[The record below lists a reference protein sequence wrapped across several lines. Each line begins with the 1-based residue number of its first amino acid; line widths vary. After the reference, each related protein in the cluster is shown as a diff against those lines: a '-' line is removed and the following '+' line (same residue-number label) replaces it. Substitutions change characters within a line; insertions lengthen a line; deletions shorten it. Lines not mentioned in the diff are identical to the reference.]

1 MDFFLKKLYGN
12 ENNCY
17 NSDNGVP
24 QGAAESTIEKR
35 RIIMLKGKTVVLG
48 VTGSIAAYKMANVAS
63 MLVKLHADVHVIMTQ
78 NACQFITPVTFE
90 TLTGNK
96 CMVDTF
102 DRNFQFH
109 VAHVSIAKKA
119 DVLLIA
125 PASANVIG
133 KLANGIAD
141 DMLTTTAMA
150 CTCKTIIAPAM
161 NTNMYHNP
169 ILQDNLKKLEGYG
182 YEIIAPEKGLL
193 ACRDIGDG
201 KMPSEDVLIGHIV
214 REIAYEKDLAGMK
227 VIVTA
232 GPTQESVDPVRYITN
247 HSTGKMGYELAK
259 AAMLRGAEVTLVSG
273 VTALER
279 PMFVDFVQVKSA
291 GDMFEAMKARF
302 LDNDII
308 IKAAAVADYK
318 PKNYNDEKT
327 KKKDGDMSIELDRT
341 QDILKYMGEHRREGQ
356 FYCGFSMETQNM
368 LENSRVKLDKKN
380 IDMVVA
386 NNLKI
391 AGSGFGTDTNVV
403 TMISKQEEIELELLT
418 KEEVAHKILDEILKL
433 KALKG

>member
-1 MDFFLKKLYGN
+1 
-12 ENNCY
+12 
-17 NSDNGVP
+17 
-24 QGAAESTIEKR
+24 
-35 RIIMLKGKTVVLG
+35 MLKGKTVVLG

-63 MLVKLHADVHVIMTQ
+63 MLVKMHADVHVIMTQ

-169 ILQDNLKKLEGYG
+169 ILQDNLKKLAGYG
-182 YEIIAPEKGLL
+182 YEIITPDKGML

-201 KMPSEDVLIGHIV
+201 KMPSEDVLVAHII

-273 VTALER
+273 VTSLEK
-279 PMFVDFVQVKSA
+279 PLFVDYVQVRSA
-291 GDMFEAMKARF
+291 GDMFEAMKERF

-368 LENSRVKLDKKN
+368 LENSRVKLTKKN

-386 NNLKI
+386 NNLKV

-403 TMISKQEEIELELLT
+403 TMISKEEEIELELLT

-433 KALKG
+433 KK